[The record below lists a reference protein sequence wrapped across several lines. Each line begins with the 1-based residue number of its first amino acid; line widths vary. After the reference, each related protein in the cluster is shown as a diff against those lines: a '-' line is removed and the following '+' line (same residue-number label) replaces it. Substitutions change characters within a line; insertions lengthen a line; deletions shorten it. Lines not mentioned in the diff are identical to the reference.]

1 MKLNTE
7 SSPRILL
14 VDDNPAFV
22 ENLAEIL
29 QAQGYSVTPSLT
41 CSAAMAEAAK
51 GFDLVLV
58 DVKLPDGD
66 GTSLAQ
72 KLKDMNSESE
82 VILLTGYGTLESAA
96 AAVRA
101 GAWAYLLKP
110 CDTQELLLTLEQA
123 MRQVRLRHEKAELA
137 RRAQVAEKLAAVG
150 TLTAGLSHE
159 IRNPLNAAA
168 LQLSVLQRRV
178 ARLPKELQGSL
189 LEPLLLVRDEIRRL
203 DHVLEDFMQFARPT
217 HFVPKQVEL
226 SAPAEKVHALLAD
239 DAERRGI
246 RLECRCPEGA
256 VVAGDEGRLRQ
267 LFMNLALNAL
277 DAAPRGGWVK
287 MESRIADREVIFTIE
302 DNGAG
307 IPADAMHRIFEPF
320 FTTKASGSGLGLP
333 IVHAIVTQHGGSIGA
348 ENVPGGG
355 ARFTVR
361 LPRFRG
367 QLTPSGD
374 SLRGQ

>member
-1 MKLNTE
+1 MKAEGE
-7 SSPRILL
+7 SAPRILL

-22 ENLAEIL
+22 ENLTEIL
-29 QAQGYSVTPSLT
+29 QAEGYSV
-41 CSAAMAEAAK
+41 AATFSCAGALAAAEK

-58 DVKLPDGD
+58 DLRLPDGD

-72 KLKDMNSESE
+72 KLKEMNSESE
-82 VILLTGYGTLESAA
+82 VILLTGYGTIESAA

-110 CDTQELLLTLEQA
+110 YETQELLRTLEQA
-123 MRQVRLRHEKAELA
+123 MRQVRLQHEKLELA

-178 ARLPKELQGSL
+178 ARLPKESQTPL
-189 LEPLLLVRDEIRRL
+189 LEPLLVVRDEIRRL

-217 HFVPKQVEL
+217 QFVPKPVQFRVVL
-226 SAPAEKVHALLAD
+226 EKVRALLAD
-239 DAERRGI
+239 DADRRGI
-246 RLECRCPEGA
+246 RLECRCPEGV
-256 VVAGDEGRLRQ
+256 VVAGDEDRLRQ
-267 LFMNLALNAL
+267 LVMNLALNAL
-277 DAAPRGGWVK
+277 DAASRGGWVRL
-287 MESRIADREVIFTIE
+287 ECRADTEVIFTIE
-302 DNGAG
+302 DTGAG
-307 IPADAMHRIFEPF
+307 IPADATNHIFEPF

-361 LPRFRG
+361 LPRPR
-367 QLTPSGD
+367 
-374 SLRGQ
+374 R

>member
-1 MKLNTE
+1 MRGRLKIDTE

-14 VDDNPAFV
+14 VDDNPALL
-22 ENLAEIL
+22 ENVAEIL
-29 QAQGYSVTPSLT
+29 QQQGYSVSSSLT
-41 CSAAMAEAAK
+41 CSGALAQAAN

-58 DVKLPDGD
+58 DVRLPDGD

-72 KLKDMNSESE
+72 KLKEMNSESE
-82 VILLTGYGTLESAA
+82 VILLTGYGTIESAA

-123 MRQVRLRHEKAELA
+123 MRQVRLQREKAQLA

-178 ARLPKELQGSL
+178 DRLPKEIQGPL

-217 HFVPKQVEL
+217 QFVPQAVEL
-226 SAPAEKVHALLAD
+226 SIVLEKVRALLAN
-239 DAERRGI
+239 DAERREI

-267 LFMNLALNAL
+267 LVMNLALNAL

-287 MESRIADREVIFTIE
+287 LECRTGDREVIFTIE

-333 IVHAIVTQHGGSIGA
+333 IVHAIVTQHGGSIA
-348 ENVPGGG
+348 VENVPGGG

-361 LPRFRG
+361 LPRPRV
-367 QLTPSGD
+367 
-374 SLRGQ
+374 

>member
-1 MKLNTE
+1 MKLDTE

-29 QAQGYSVTPSLT
+29 QTEGYSVSWSLN
-41 CSAAMAEAAK
+41 CSGALAEAK
-51 GFDLVLV
+51 NGFDLVLT
-58 DVKLPDGD
+58 DLRLPDGD

-72 KLKDMNSESE
+72 QLKQLNSESE

-123 MRQVRLRHEKAELA
+123 MRHVRLQHEKAEFA

-178 ARLPKELQGSL
+178 GRLSRELQGPL

-217 HFVPKQVEL
+217 QFVPKPVEL
-226 SAPAEKVHALLAD
+226 SVAAEKVRALLAD

-246 RLECRCPEGA
+246 RLECRCPADA

-267 LFMNLALNAL
+267 VLMNLTLNAL
-277 DAAPRGGWVK
+277 DAARRGGWVRL
-287 MESRIADREVIFTIE
+287 ECRIVDCEVIFTIE
-302 DNGAG
+302 DSGVG
-307 IPADAMHRIFEPF
+307 IPAEAMQHIFEPF

-348 ENVPGGG
+348 ENVPGAG

-361 LPRFRG
+361 LPRPRG
-367 QLTPSGD
+367 
-374 SLRGQ
+374 

>member
-1 MKLNTE
+1 MKVNRE

-22 ENLAEIL
+22 ENLTEIL
-29 QAQGYSVTPSLT
+29 QADGYSVAATFSCAGALT
-41 CSAAMAEAAK
+41 AAEK

-58 DVKLPDGD
+58 DLRLPDGD

-72 KLKDMNSESE
+72 KLKEMNSESE
-82 VILLTGYGTLESAA
+82 VILLTGYGTIESAA

-110 CDTQELLLTLEQA
+110 YETEELLRTLEQA
-123 MRQVRLRHEKAELA
+123 MRQVRLQHEKVELA

-178 ARLPKELQGSL
+178 ARLPKESQTPL
-189 LEPLLLVRDEIRRL
+189 LEPLLVVRDEIRRL

-217 HFVPKQVEL
+217 QFVPKPVQFRVIV
-226 SAPAEKVHALLAD
+226 EKVRALLAD
-239 DAERRGI
+239 DADRRGI
-246 RLECRCPEGA
+246 RLECRCAESI
-256 VVAGDEGRLRQ
+256 VVAGDEDRLRQ
-267 LFMNLALNAL
+267 VVMNLALNAL
-277 DAAPRGGWVK
+277 DAAPRGGWVRL
-287 MESRIADREVIFTIE
+287 ECRAADGEVIFTIE
-302 DNGAG
+302 DSGAG
-307 IPADAMHRIFEPF
+307 IPADAMKHIFEPF

-355 ARFTVR
+355 GRFTVR
-361 LPRFRG
+361 FPR
-367 QLTPSGD
+367 PS
-374 SLRGQ
+374 R